1 MKGKNA
7 LWCLI
12 VLSFR
17 VKQALSCVFSAVK
30 RRGKAR
36 NLALPRNMDGR
47 DYIAQEGC
55 AFLPGWSYTS
65 SLLQY
70 LETNGETGGFAI
82 YCQPRH
88 KGSLILSQD
97 SVGGV
102 LEERSHYVLD
112 STSGEAGQYR
122 CRPNQ
127 ERVT

>member
-1 MKGKNA
+1 MREVVSSNPG
-7 LWCLI
+7 
-12 VLSFR
+12 
-17 VKQALSCVFSAVK
+17 
-30 RRGKAR
+30 
-36 NLALPRNMDGR
+36 MDAYR
-47 DYIAQEGC
+47 HFTELELHLQI
-55 AFLPGWSYTS
+55 SN

-88 KGSLILSQD
+88 KGSLTLSQD